1 MSKNIS
7 NLSGRIGLKDNLFK
21 QISENTLSDNPQDIK
36 EIAKKH
42 NLGVSTLHG
51 AESFYEFLRPSHR
64 EKKAFVCNGS
74 ACMCAGTQD
83 KLKDKL
89 KEKLGDDKVGE
100 MFCLGHCYENHA
112 FHYDGENYAGKDIEK
127 IDQILKGE
135 EIKQEKFFSKSFAT
149 TSFLMD
155 DKLSSTDQFKDQL
168 SKFLKSDKKE
178 IVKSLLDS
186 NLTGRGG
193 AGFPTGMKWDFCSK
207 AKGDKKYVICNADEG
222 DSGAFSDRY
231 LLEDQP
237 LKVIFG
243 MVMCGFVIGSD
254 EGVLYIRGEYPKS
267 IEALNGSINE
277 LKKLGLLGENILGTD
292 FSFDLGICI
301 GQGAYICGEETALI
315 ASIEAINGSINELKK
330 LGLLGENILGTN
342 FSFDLG
348 ICIGQGAY
356 ICGEETALIASIEGR
371 RAEVDVR
378 PPFPVTEGLYKKPT
392 VVNNVETLAAATGI
406 LINGSEKFSSIGNKK
421 SAGTKLVC
429 LDSFFNNP
437 GVYEIDMG
445 TPMKK
450 IFNEIGGGYKEP
462 LKAFQIG
469 GPLGGV
475 VPLSEIENLNLD
487 FQEFTAKGFM
497 LGHASV
503 VSIPKDFSMAEYI
516 HHLFEFSAEESCGK
530 CFPGRLGSY
539 RGKEMFDQAK
549 KKTAKIPL
557 KLLEELLVTMKKGC
571 LCALC
576 GAIPTPIQNI
586 LKYFGDEMKNDMVK
600 DN

>member
-7 NLSGRIGLKDNLFK
+7 NLSGRIGLKNNLFQK
-21 QISENTLSDNPQDIK
+21 ISDRTLNPKSEDNIK
-36 EIAKKH
+36 EIADEYKM
-42 NLGVSTLHG
+42 GVSTIHG

-74 ACMCAGTQD
+74 ACMCAGTQEP
-83 KLKDKL
+83 LKKKL
-89 KEKLGDDKVGE
+89 KEKLGEDKVGE

-112 FHYDGENYAGKDIEK
+112 FHYDGENYAGKDINKIDEIIKGEK
-127 IDQILKGE
+127 IN
-135 EIKQEKFFSKSFAT
+135 QEKFFSKSFAT

-155 DKLSSTDQFKDQL
+155 DKLSNLENFKEYL
-168 SKFLKSDKKE
+168 GKFIKTDKKE
-178 IVKSLLDS
+178 IINSLLSS

-207 AKGDKKYVICNADEG
+207 TQSEKKYVICNADEG

-237 LKVIFG
+237 LKVLFG
-243 MVMCGFVIGSD
+243 MVICGYVIGSN

-267 IEALNGSINE
+267 IEAINGCINS
-277 LKKLGLLGENILGTD
+277 LKREGLLGDKILGSD
-292 FSFDLGICI
+292 FSFDL
-301 GQGAYICGEETALI
+301 
-315 ASIEAINGSINELKK
+315 N
-330 LGLLGENILGTN
+330 
-342 FSFDLG
+342 

-406 LINGSEKFSSIGNKK
+406 LLNGADKFSSIGNKK

-450 IFNEIGGGYKEP
+450 IFEEYGGGYKEKV
-462 LKAFQIG
+462 KAFQIG

-475 VPLSEIENLNLD
+475 VPISEIEKLNLD
-487 FQEFTAKGFM
+487 FQEFTNAGFM

-503 VSIPKDFSMAEYI
+503 VSIPEDFNMAEYI

-530 CFPGRLGSY
+530 CFPGRIGSY
-539 RGKEMFDQAK
+539 RGKEMFDQLK
-549 KKTAKIPL
+549 KGTSKIPL
-557 KLLEELLVTMKKGC
+557 KLLNELLVTMKKGC

-576 GAIPTPIQNI
+576 GAIPTPIMNI
-586 LKYFGDEMKNDMVK
+586 LKYFGDEIKNDMVK

>member
-7 NLSGRIGLKDNLFK
+7 NLSGKVGLKYNLFQK
-21 QISENTLSDNPQDIK
+21 ISDNVLNNHPKDNKDIAN
-36 EIAKKH
+36 EY
-42 NLGVSTLHG
+42 NLGVSTVYG
-51 AESFYEFLRPSHR
+51 AESFYEFLRPAHR

-74 ACMCAGTQD
+74 ACMCSGTQD
-83 KLKDKL
+83 KLKETL
-89 KEKLGDDKVGE
+89 REKLGKDKVGT
-100 MFCLGHCYENHA
+100 MFCLGYCYENNA
-112 FHYDGENYAGKDIEK
+112 FHYNGENYAGKDIEK
-127 IDQILKGE
+127 IDQIIKGE
-135 EIKQEKFFSKSFAT
+135 KIQQDKYFSKSYAT

-155 DKLSSTDQFKDQL
+155 DKLLSISQVREQL
-168 SKFLKSDKKE
+168 TKFLKTDKKE
-178 IVKSLLDS
+178 IIKTILDS

-193 AGFPTGMKWDFCSK
+193 AGFPTGMKWDFCSREK
-207 AKGDKKYVICNADEG
+207 VKKKYVICNADEG

-237 LKVIFG
+237 LKVLFAMII
-243 MVMCGFVIGSD
+243 CGYVIGSD

-267 IEALNGSINE
+267 IEAINGCINE
-277 LKKLGLLGENILGTD
+277 LKKAGLLGENILGTG
-292 FSFDLGICI
+292 FSFDI
-301 GQGAYICGEETALI
+301 Y
-315 ASIEAINGSINELKK
+315 
-330 LGLLGENILGTN
+330 
-342 FSFDLG
+342 

-392 VVNNVETLAAATGI
+392 VVNNVETLAAVTGI
-406 LINGSEKFSSIGNKK
+406 LINGADKFAAIGNKK

-429 LDSFFNNP
+429 LDSFFKNP

-445 TPMKK
+445 TPMKI

-462 LKAFQIG
+462 VKAFQIG

-475 VPLSEIENLNLD
+475 VPLSEIDNLNLD
-487 FQEFTAKGFM
+487 FQEFSAKGFM

-503 VSIPKDFSMAEYI
+503 VSIPKDFPMVEYI

-539 RGKEMFDQAK
+539 RGKEMFDQVK
-549 KKTAKIPL
+549 NKTAKIPMQLLNDLL
-557 KLLEELLVTMKKGC
+557 KTMQKGC

-576 GAIPTPIQNI
+576 GAIPTPINNI
-586 LKYFGDEMKNDMVK
+586 LKYFSSEMKSDISA
-600 DN
+600 